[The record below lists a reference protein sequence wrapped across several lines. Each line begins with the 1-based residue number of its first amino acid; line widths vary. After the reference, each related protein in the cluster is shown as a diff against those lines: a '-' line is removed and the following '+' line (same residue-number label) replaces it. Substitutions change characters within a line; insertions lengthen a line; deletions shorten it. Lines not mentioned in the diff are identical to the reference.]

1 MIDAGAGS
9 AATGVALQI
18 RKAMVMK
25 GMTKEEAS
33 ENFFILDHDG
43 LITKDRKNLE
53 ELQEYFTCLDTFA
66 RKVINTYGV
75 FLRILSHVTLNET
88 KRIWKIHFSKTRS
101 SRPMAAKRDYK
112 NESLDFFLSEYRKK
126 IISVNDRVMTR

>member
-25 GMTKEEAS
+25 GITKEEAS

-53 ELQEYFTCLDTFA
+53 ELQEHSTCLDTFA
-66 RKVINTYGV
+66 RKVIV
-75 FLRILSHVTLNET
+75 KT
-88 KRIWKIHFSKTRS
+88 K
-101 SRPMAAKRDYK
+101 
-112 NESLDFFLSEYRKK
+112 
-126 IISVNDRVMTR
+126 